1 MNSLFPG
8 TVSYFSGKIKIHSG
22 KDAGINKTI
31 NSSFTD
37 HNGIPVSGTDM
48 MRGLSLFIRGVMRSS
63 KCLISSS
70 EKEMPVRDSERS
82 VRYLEWAS
90 LAMYRCFPDY
100 RYSVCHSRY
109 KYKAAWSVSGRCQG

>member
-1 MNSLFPG
+1 MNGKKNFAAAFSLNRIQFYERIVRMGMHKCFKIFIGTVYAAGFIHLYMNSLFPG

-48 MRGLSLFIRGVMRSS
+48 MRGLSLF
-63 KCLISSS
+63 
-70 EKEMPVRDSERS
+70 
-82 VRYLEWAS
+82 
-90 LAMYRCFPDY
+90 
-100 RYSVCHSRY
+100 Y
-109 KYKAAWSVSGRCQG
+109 KGSNEVI